1 MNLYIPIHEEIKE
14 GTLNP
19 KIMDPAH
26 LTLFVYPFFFRTREE
41 AEAKCKARVPAGEEG
56 YLVNRDYVVCF
67 SVDGKNPENI
77 PFEGYVVTQTTYQ
90 PLKIVSSTCA
100 LHLFSNA
107 DSYHFGDGED
117 SAFQF
122 VRHCLHIEESGKEY
136 NTATGR
142 MYTDGSDYYNVVDQ
156 DGNILISYQIHKV
169 LPWTKRNDIF
179 DIQ

>member
-1 MNLYIPIHEEIKE
+1 M
-14 GTLNP
+14 
-19 KIMDPAH
+19 
-26 LTLFVYPFFFRTREE
+26 
-41 AEAKCKARVPAGEEG
+41 
-56 YLVNRDYVVCF
+56 
-67 SVDGKNPENI
+67 
-77 PFEGYVVTQTTYQ
+77 VTQTTYQ

-122 VRHCLHIEESGKEY
+122 IRHCLHIEESGNEY
-136 NTATGR
+136 NTTTGR

-156 DGNILISYQIHKV
+156 DGNILTCYQIHKV

-179 DIQ
+179 DIR

>member
-56 YLVNRDYVVCF
+56 YLVNRDYVACL
-67 SVDGKNPENI
+67 SVDGDEPENI
-77 PFEGYVVTQTTYQ
+77 PFEGYVVTQTRYQ
-90 PLKIVSSTCA
+90 PLKITLSTLA
-100 LHLFSNA
+100 LRLFSNA
-107 DSYHFGDGED
+107 DSYHFGEGED

-122 VRHCLHIEESGKEY
+122 VRSCLHAEENGKEY
-136 NTATGR
+136 KTTTGR
-142 MYTDGSDYYNVVDQ
+142 MYTDGSNYYNVVDQ
-156 DGNILISYQIHKV
+156 NGNILISYQIHKV
-169 LPWTKRNDIF
+169 IPWTKRNDIF

>member
-56 YLVNRDYVVCF
+56 YLINRDYVTCL
-67 SVDGKNPENI
+67 SVDGDEPANI
-77 PFEGYVVTQTTYQ
+77 PFEGYVVTQTTYN
-90 PLKIVSSTCA
+90 PTKIVSSTLA
-100 LHLFSNA
+100 LRIFSNA
-107 DSYHFGDGED
+107 DSYHVCEGYD

-122 VRHCLHIEESGKEY
+122 VRSCLHAQESGKEY
-136 NTATGR
+136 HTAAGR
-142 MYTDGSDYYNVVDQ
+142 IYTDGSNYYNVVDQ
-156 DGNILISYQIHKV
+156 DGNILVCYQIHKV

-179 DIQ
+179 DIR